1 MAKAINKKNTKSKKQ
16 VSESSSKQEEENDNV
31 QNKLS
36 EDENFSESSSHESK
50 TEYSQEQLEDAIQ
63 ELEEVEVSE
72 SISEE
77 ASEDETVSGSNEEEG
92 EDDETLRTIFI
103 KDIDYDLKEEELAE
117 QLKRLGEI
125 VRVTI
130 PLTHDQRRNKGFAY
144 VEFKKVSDAKK
155 GLKLDG
161 TELLGRK
168 ITVSQARPKSNMKI
182 FTVFVKNLSYNTTK
196 EELEEHFGKY
206 GKLYNVSLPND
217 PENPERNR
225 GFCFVEFNDE
235 ECIQSILK
243 AKHNLDGRTLYISE
257 GNKNQQRNND
267 RSSDRLY
274 GRRDD
279 QRSGNDRFD
288 RKDRSNDRFERKDR
302 NNDRFERKDRSND
315 RFERRDR
322 SSDRFERKD
331 NQYQKFERR
340 GRDGDKSNR
349 DGGKFRKDDK
359 FDRNNKRSQEKFD
372 KNKKGNKV
380 VFDDNSD

>member
-1 MAKAINKKNTKSKKQ
+1 MTKAINKKNIKSKKQ
-16 VSESSSKQEEENDNV
+16 VAESSNKQEKENEDA

-36 EDENFSESSSHESK
+36 EDENFSSSSSQESK
-50 TEYSQEQLEDAIQ
+50 IEYSQEQLESAIQ

-77 ASEDETVSGSNEEEG
+77 ASEDETVSGSKEEEG

-103 KDIDYDLKEEELAE
+103 KDIDYDLKEEELTE
-117 QLKRLGEI
+117 QVQRLGEI

-168 ITVSQARPKSNMKI
+168 VSVSQARPKSNMKI

-206 GKLYNVSLPND
+206 GKLYNISLPID
-217 PENPERNR
+217 SENPERNK

-235 ECIQSILK
+235 ECIKSILK

-257 GNKNQQRNND
+257 GNKNQQRNSD

-279 QRSGNDRFD
+279 QRSGNDR
-288 RKDRSNDRFERKDR
+288 KDRNNDRFERKDR
-302 NNDRFERKDRSND
+302 NNDRFDRKDRGNN
-315 RFERRDR
+315 RFD
-322 SSDRFERKD
+322 RKD

-340 GRDGDKSNR
+340 GRDDDKSSR
-349 DGGKFRKDDK
+349 DGGKFRKDDR
-359 FDRNNKRSQEKFD
+359 FDRNSKRNQERFD